1 MNHRIAIL
9 ILTLITGLT
18 ACQQNETSSSEEQ
31 AQPKA
36 VPAAMTEEIIVL
48 SKEQMNLAGVQLGRP
63 QMRTLSNYIECTGM
77 VDVPPSNRISIYSP
91 VEGFVE
97 KVKHLPGEYVRKG
110 AVLTTITH
118 PSLVRLQ
125 REFLEVT
132 SQLDALKSD
141 YQRKDTLA
149 GSEATSQR
157 ELEKAKAAYEMQLA
171 RYRGI
176 KAELDLIGI
185 DTDKLEKKGEIQS
198 RIVLRAPVSGYMD
211 KVLVN
216 TGMLVGSSDMLYQML
231 DDQHIHLELRVYAK
245 DLNRLRKGQRVE
257 ARLPGREEILPAEIY
272 LIGKM
277 IDMETKT
284 ALVHS
289 HFLDETAQVTPGA
302 FVHAHIFIDREEV
315 RTVPTS
321 AVVREGDEAFVFVEK
336 GKGFRKT
343 PVTLGKTGEDYMEI
357 RGLQLEAGQRIATH
371 GAYYINGSMGE
382 E

>member
-1 MNHRIAIL
+1 MLIA
-9 ILTLITGLT
+9 GLT
-18 ACQQNETSSSEEQ
+18 ACQQNETPPAEEQ

-48 SKEQMNLAGVQLGRP
+48 SKEQMDLAGVQLGRP

-77 VDVPPSNRISIYSP
+77 VDVPPSNRASIYSP

-97 KVKHLPGEYVRKG
+97 KVDHLPGEYVRKG

-141 YQRKDTLA
+141 YLRKDTLA

-157 ELEKAKAAYEMQLA
+157 ELEQAKAAYEMQLA

-176 KAELDLIGI
+176 KAELDLIDI
-185 DTDKLEKKGEIQS
+185 DTGKLEKEGDIQP
-198 RIVLRAPVSGYMD
+198 RITIRAPVSGYID
-211 KVLVN
+211 KVMVN

-231 DDQHIHLELRVYAK
+231 DDQHIHLELQVYAK

-257 ARLPGREEILPAEIY
+257 ASLPGREETLSAEVY

-289 HFLDETAQVTPGA
+289 HFLDESAKVTPGA
-302 FVHAHIFIDREEV
+302 FVHAHIFIDQEEV
-315 RTVPTS
+315 QTVPIS
-321 AVVREGDEAFVFVEK
+321 AVVREGDQAFVFVEQ

-343 PVTLGKTGEDYMEI
+343 PVSLGKTGEDYMEI
-357 RGLQLEAGQRIATH
+357 LGLQLEEGQRIALE

-382 E
+382 EE